1 MKLKRIHIPVLCAF
15 FILLMLGGAAS
26 ARADVYEGDIEEGDG
41 YQLNNYV
48 IEITDVFVEANTASY
63 YVYEREKKVEDG
75 LLDINESFEFDFDD
89 DGEVQMRL
97 KSVHAGVVPRATVE
111 ITISNYNIG
120 DLYIN
125 DLVDGGHSAADFAGD
140 PEIEIT
146 KTVDRSEIGIG
157 ETITVTVNAK
167 NAGNDAANNVLFTD
181 PKQEHFVLEKTTYE
195 VTGAVP
201 EIDVGE
207 SIPVYIYELKAT
219 EAGTYDLKP
228 VTASYTNSASQAYQ
242 SNSNTPTITIS
253 EGNKKSAQ
261 IETSMDVNLNSVER
275 NGKIVSTIILRN
287 KGDADAE
294 AVRLDLTLPQGLE
307 YEGGDEDI
315 ELIGGN
321 PRIYIDT
328 LQANNDKE
336 YSYVLK
342 ANEVGTYTI
351 AGELS
356 YEYNNEVDTENIK
369 ESAEVKTS
377 SIYVTKGKFDY
388 LFEQPVYVYI
398 IPLLILGAIGVHLY
412 RKHKEYKY

>member
-1 MKLKRIHIPVLCAF
+1 MKLKRIHIPFLCAF

-26 ARADVYEGDIEEGDG
+26 ARAVVYEGDIEEGDG
-41 YQLNNYV
+41 YQLNNYL

-63 YVYEREKKVEDG
+63 YVYEREKKIDDG

-89 DGEVQMRL
+89 KGEVQVRL
-97 KSVHAGVVPRATVE
+97 KSVHSGVVPRATVE
-111 ITISNYNIG
+111 ITMSNYNIG

-125 DLVDGGHSAADFAGD
+125 DLVDGGYSSASFAGD

-146 KTVDRSEIGIG
+146 KKIDKSEIGIG

-167 NAGNDAANNVLFTD
+167 NIGDDAANNVLFTD

-195 VTGAVP
+195 VTGAVS

-207 SIPVYIYELKAT
+207 SIPIYIYELKAT
-219 EAGTYDLKP
+219 EAGTFDLKP
-228 VTASYTNSASQAYQ
+228 VTASYTNSASQAYHSS
-242 SNSNTPTITIS
+242 SNAPKITIN

-261 IETSMDVNLNSVER
+261 VEISMDVDLKSVER
-275 NGKIVSTIILRN
+275 NGKIISTIILRN
-287 KGDADAE
+287 TGDAAAE
-294 AVRLDLTLPQGLE
+294 AVRLDITLPQGLE
-307 YEGGDEDI
+307 YEGGDKDI
-315 ELIGGN
+315 ETIGGS
-321 PRIYIDT
+321 PRIFIDT

-356 YEYNNEVDTENIK
+356 YEYNNGVDTENIK

-388 LFEQPVYVYI
+388 LFEQPVYVYVI
-398 IPLLILGAIGVHLY
+398 LLLVLGAVGVHIY
-412 RKHKEYKY
+412 RRHKEYKY